1 MVTRIDRIARTTF
14 DLFGIVKRVV
24 DAKARFRS
32 VAEPW
37 AQQLT
42 L

>member
-24 DAKARFRS
+24 DAKAQFRS

-37 AQQLT
+37 AHQLT